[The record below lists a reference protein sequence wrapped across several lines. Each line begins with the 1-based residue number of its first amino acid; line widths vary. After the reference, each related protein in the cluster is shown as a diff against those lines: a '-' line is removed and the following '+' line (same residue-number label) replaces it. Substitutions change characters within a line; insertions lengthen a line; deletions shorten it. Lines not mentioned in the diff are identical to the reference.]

1 MIVHVVIWSADDALA
16 VPVSALFRK
25 GDDWAVYAVD
35 NGRAQTKVVKVGHR
49 NNRLAE
55 LLAGVP
61 AGTQVVLHPSDRIS
75 DGTRVAE
82 RQIR

>member
-1 MIVHVVIWSADDALA
+1 LTM
-16 VPVSALFRK
+16 PVSALFRK
-25 GDDWAVYAVD
+25 GDDWAVYAIE
-35 NGRAQTKVVKVGHR
+35 NGRAQTKVVKIGHR

-55 LLAGVP
+55 VLAGLP
-61 AGTQVVLHPSDRIS
+61 AGTQVVLHPSDRIG